1 MGLAWQLPGLNSWS
15 LPLKAVLQLLAPVP
29 QLAALSPGLA
39 ALGPQVRAPVP
50 NAELLRFAGI
60 MLDNAVGLAC
70 CTLLTRPQL
79 LPAVGTL
86 VVMGASQGCGQSCGL
101 WN

>member
-1 MGLAWQLPGLNSWS
+1 MGLAWPLPGLNSWS
-15 LPLKAVLQLLAPVP
+15 LPLKAVLQLLAP

-60 MLDNAVGLAC
+60 LLDNAAGLAC
-70 CTLLTRPQL
+70 CMLLTRPQL
-79 LPAVGTL
+79 LPAAGTL
-86 VVMGASQGCGQSCGL
+86 VVMGASRGCGQSCGL